1 MLSCV
6 RLFATLWTVAR
17 QAPLFMKYSRQ
28 EYWSGLP
35 FPPPGDL
42 PDLEIKPT
50 SPVSPAL
57 QVDSLPLVPTGKIY
71 KPEKTNEQ
79 KVKLESASD
88 RTREAVMGISPC
100 SWLQRSK
107 NSCKTGCGLEG

>member
-1 MLSCV
+1 MCAQSCLTLCNPIDCSPLS
-6 RLFATLWTVAR
+6 
-17 QAPLFMKYSRQ
+17 MKYSRQ

-88 RTREAVMGISPC
+88 RTGEAVMGISPC